1 MSRSCTGFRKS
12 LILAY
17 QAISRMVVHYLS
29 STFLKTCRIWT
40 QRRFLLPKC
49 PGTREAQYRMDEGN
63 SYCIGMLNLS
73 PWSIETRLRIGI
85 SSKMY
90 DASEATSICSASD
103 GRCKLKLKFSFPF
116 SQYFVLTTPT
126 GDVRVILAN
135 LSQNSCFLFYLEE
148 PTVSD

>member
-12 LILAY
+12 LILAC

-49 PGTREAQYRMDEGN
+49 PGTREAEYRIGEDN
-63 SYCIGMLNLS
+63 SYYIGMLNLS

-116 SQYFVLTTPT
+116 TQYFVF
-126 GDVRVILAN
+126 N
-135 LSQNSCFLFYLEE
+135 NSNW
-148 PTVSD
+148 